1 MALNYIWA
9 LLIIIG
15 FIVAVVHY
23 VITGNGE
30 IFQKML
36 TGIFDSSKTSFE
48 ICLGL
53 AGIMTFWMGI
63 MNIGKHAGL
72 LVLLARWMSPFFR
85 AIYPHVPEGH
95 KSMSSLGMNFSANM
109 LGLDNAATPLG
120 LQAMKDLQE
129 INPNKDVAS
138 DPQLMFLVLNTAG
151 VTIIPTSVIALR
163 QSMAIEEGLIGFNGA
178 DIFVPTLMVT
188 FFGFL
193 VAFLCVAVIQKIN
206 LLRWPILLMF
216 GLGVAMIGS
225 LTMMDAGAMSS
236 LGTSI
241 GYIGS
246 FVILSMI
253 MIFVFYGFYKRI
265 NMYDAFV
272 EGGREGF
279 QLVIGIAPYLV
290 VMLFAVSVFR
300 TSGCLEYLMNGIR
313 TIVGASGLDT
323 RFVEALP
330 VGLMKP
336 LSGSGARGILVD
348 VMKANG
354 VNSFVSKVACIVQGG
369 TETTF
374 YILAVYFGSVGIKN
388 ARYALACGLIA
399 DFAALIIAILIGYAF
414 WG

>member
-1 MALNYIWA
+1 MALNYTWA
-9 LLIIIG
+9 LLISIG
-15 FIVAVVHY
+15 FIVAIGQY
-23 VITGNGE
+23 LTTGNAE

-63 MNIGKHAGL
+63 MKIGEKTGL
-72 LVLLARWMSPFFR
+72 LNLLPRAMSPFFR
-85 AIYPHVPEGH
+85 AIYPSVPAGD
-95 KSMSSLGMNFSANM
+95 KSLSSLSMNFSANM

-120 LQAMKDLQE
+120 LQAMRDLQE
-129 INPNKDVAS
+129 LNKEKETAS
-138 DPQLMFLVLNTAG
+138 DAQLMFLVLNTAG

-163 QSMAIEEGLIGFNGA
+163 QSMAIEQGLVDFNGA
-178 DIFVPTLMVT
+178 DIFIPTLMVT
-188 FFGFL
+188 YFGFL
-193 VAFLCVAVIQKIN
+193 VAFLCVAWFQKIN
-206 LLRWPILLMF
+206 LLRWPIMAMF
-216 GLGVAMIGS
+216 GLGALMIGVLS
-225 LTMMDAGAMSS
+225 NMSGAAMTG

-246 FVILSMI
+246 FIILSMI
-253 MIFVFYGFYKRI
+253 MIFVFSGFHKKI

-272 EGGREGF
+272 EGGKEGF
-279 QLVIGIAPYLV
+279 QLVISIAPYLV

-313 TIVGASGLDT
+313 NLVAMTGLDT

-354 VNSFVSKVACIVQGG
+354 VESFVSKVACIVQGG

-388 ARYALACGLIA
+388 SRYALFCGLVA
-399 DFAALIIAILIGYAF
+399 DFAALIIAIFVGYAF